1 MFKVAHRGAS
11 GYEPENTILAFEKAL
26 ELQVDMIEL
35 DARLCKTGELVIL
48 HDEDL
53 KRTTNGKGLVRFK
66 SIEEL
71 KLLNAG
77 KTETIPTLIEVLN
90 YLNQQCQVNIEL
102 VSKGSGSAAAE
113 LLKSNK
119 WQLDNILISSF
130 RINELKAFNSL
141 IPAVRL
147 GYLAM
152 EITVKQAKELRQL
165 NFYSIGLEKNCLK
178 KDVFV
183 QLHDMGLKIFV
194 FTVNDVEEIEHFTRM
209 GVDGI
214 ISDYPDRI
222 SQF

>member
-11 GYEPENTILAFEKAL
+11 GYEPENTILAFEKSL

-53 KRTTNGKGLVRFK
+53 KRTTNGEGLVRFK

-77 KTETIPTLIEVLN
+77 KNETIPTLIEVLN

-102 VSKGSGSAAAE
+102 VSEGAGAATAE

-119 WQLDNILISSF
+119 WQLDNILVSSF
-130 RINELKAFNSL
+130 KINELKAFNSL
-141 IPAVRL
+141 LPDVRL

-152 EITVKQAKELRQL
+152 EITSKQAKELSQL

-183 QLHDMGLKIFV
+183 QLRDMGLKIFV

-214 ISDYPDRI
+214 VSDYPDRI